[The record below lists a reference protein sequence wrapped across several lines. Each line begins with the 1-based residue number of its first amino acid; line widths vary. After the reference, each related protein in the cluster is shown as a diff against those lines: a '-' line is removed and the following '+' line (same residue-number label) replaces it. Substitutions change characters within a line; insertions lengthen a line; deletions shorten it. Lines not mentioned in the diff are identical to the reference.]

1 MKIAAAISRYILG
14 ILFTVFG
21 LNGFLHFI
29 PSGTMPPLA
38 MQYVTVLATS
48 HYTVAIFAVQVA
60 CGILFLVNRYIPLAL
75 TLIGPVIANILIFH
89 VLMQPAGIGGGL
101 IVTICWFI
109 LFLKHRQAFSG
120 IFQARS

>member
-48 HYTVAIFAVQVA
+48 HYTVPIFAVQVA
-60 CGILFLVNRYIPLAL
+60 CGILFLVNRFIPLAL
-75 TLIGPVIANILIFH
+75 ALIGPVIANILIFH
-89 VLMQPAGIGGGL
+89 VLMLPAGIGGGL